1 MLATEIIRRVKEIQI
16 RTGRS
21 VADVLAGEYLS
32 VFRGT
37 GIEFDEVREF
47 VEGDDVRSV
56 DWNVTA
62 RTGRP
67 HIKKYME
74 ERELTVLFLLDLSA
88 STAFGTAQRGE
99 RRRTVRETAAEFCAL
114 WLQGGF
120 ARIP

>member
-1 MLATEIIRRVKEIQI
+1 MIDREILAQVRRIQVRTKGMVTEVM
-16 RTGRS
+16 TG
-21 VADVLAGEYLS
+21 GYTS

-67 HIKKYME
+67 HIKKRTAAAVRAGFRRRKISSLKVAI
-74 ERELTVLFLLDLSA
+74 ERKAWPETGPLRWAKSDNRAARTLSA
-88 STAFGTAQRGE
+88 LGQ
-99 RRRTVRETAAEFCAL
+99 
-114 WLQGGF
+114 Q
-120 ARIP
+120 